1 VPAQAS
7 GILEGKQV
15 MSHAIVVGPHPIN
28 GERVKA
34 GDVSPQDYMPFSAR
48 QKVAD
53 EINRHWAEF
62 VTEMHDGST
71 SGREVAEKFWKFVT
85 R

>member
-1 VPAQAS
+1 
-7 GILEGKQV
+7 

-34 GDVSPQDYMPFSAR
+34 GDVSPQDYMPFSVR
-48 QKVAD
+48 QMIAN
-53 EINRHWAEF
+53 EINAQWEEF
-62 VTEMHDGST
+62 VTEMYDGPL
-71 SGREVAEKFWKFVT
+71 SGRDVAEKFWKYVT